1 MNLAPHPNNST
12 RYEPLENTDRIP
24 TSIMSNTPPQYFEPL
39 LYISEFTDMLNDDE
53 TIEQITH
60 SFSDNPTATVSFRYI
75 QTMTDIAE
83 RMERDLT
90 DLQNERNRIFGYLLD
105 NEHFRYTIS
114 PIARAYCR
122 QRAHPYA
129 RPHCETGRVGKSNPN
144 KLVITSK

>member
-1 MNLAPHPNNST
+1 M
-12 RYEPLENTDRIP
+12 TD
-24 TSIMSNTPPQYFEPL
+24 TPPQYFEPL

-53 TIEQITH
+53 TIEQITR

-114 PIARAYCR
+114 PI
-122 QRAHPYA
+122 
-129 RPHCETGRVGKSNPN
+129 V
-144 KLVITSK
+144 